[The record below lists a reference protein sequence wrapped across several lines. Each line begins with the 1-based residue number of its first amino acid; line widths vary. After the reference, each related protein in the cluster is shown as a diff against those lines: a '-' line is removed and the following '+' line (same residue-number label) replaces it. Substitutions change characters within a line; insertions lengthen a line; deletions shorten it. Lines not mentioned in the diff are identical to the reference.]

1 MRETITKDQL
11 IKRIRNNNDQ
21 LEILLNLEE
30 NIIQLNPTRYEQ
42 MVDLCIA
49 NKTAYN
55 KMLLKSI

>member
-55 KMLLKSI
+55 KMLLKLT

>member
-30 NIIQLNPTRYEQ
+30 NIIKLNPTRYEQ

-55 KMLLKSI
+55 KMLLKLT